1 MNEEEKQ
8 HFINLIDAI
17 KELRL
22 RKSADYGN
30 SWKIFGL
37 IGVVW
42 QINSKFIRMQN
53 LLDTQETPKNEPL
66 RDTFLD
72 MANYCIMAVQ
82 LIDMDKTED
91 SIKKLLSLD
100 TENNVQ

>member
-1 MNEEEKQ
+1 MNEEETKA
-8 HFINLIDAI
+8 FIELIDSI

-30 SWKIFGL
+30 SWKIWGL
-37 IGVVW
+37 EGVVW
-42 QINSKFIRMQN
+42 QIKSKFIRMSN
-53 LLDTQETPKNEPL
+53 LLQTKKDPANEPL

-82 LIDMDKTED
+82 LIDQKEVEGDM
-91 SIKKLLSLD
+91 SKLLTITKID
-100 TENNVQ
+100 K